1 MVICALGVLL
11 ASNPRAMRTDQGGET
26 LTGVEWVTGK
36 GFESSW
42 KTWSSSGSSS
52 LLGLEEEDDVEEE
65 ACWGSSSQ
73 KKKMKSRWC
82 SPSVSISGDAP
93 ARLRRGRAS
102 MVRVEEEELLHGFA
116 RERGCLGRVGGRERE
131 SRGVLGR

>member
-11 ASNPRAMRTDQGGET
+11 ASNPRAMRMDRGGET

-52 LLGLEEEDDVEEE
+52 LVGFEEEDEVEEE
-65 ACWGSSSQ
+65 ACWGSSSPR
-73 KKKMKSRWC
+73 KKMKSRWC
-82 SPSVSISGDAP
+82 SPSASISGEAP
-93 ARLRRGRAS
+93 AR
-102 MVRVEEEELLHGFA
+102 
-116 RERGCLGRVGGRERE
+116 
-131 SRGVLGR
+131 

>member
-11 ASNPRAMRTDQGGET
+11 ASNPRAMRMDRGRET

-52 LLGLEEEDDVEEE
+52 LVGFDEEDEVEEE
-65 ACWGSSSQ
+65 ACWGKVFP
-73 KKKMKSRWC
+73 KKE
-82 SPSVSISGDAP
+82 DE
-93 ARLRRGRAS
+93 
-102 MVRVEEEELLHGFA
+102 VE
-116 RERGCLGRVGGRERE
+116 V
-131 SRGVLGR
+131 V

>member
-11 ASNPRAMRTDQGGET
+11 ASNPRAMQMDRGGET

-52 LLGLEEEDDVEEE
+52 LLWLEEEDEVEEE
-65 ACWGSSSQ
+65 AYWGKVFP
-73 KKKMKSRWC
+73 KKE
-82 SPSVSISGDAP
+82 DE
-93 ARLRRGRAS
+93 
-102 MVRVEEEELLHGFA
+102 VE
-116 RERGCLGRVGGRERE
+116 V
-131 SRGVLGR
+131 V